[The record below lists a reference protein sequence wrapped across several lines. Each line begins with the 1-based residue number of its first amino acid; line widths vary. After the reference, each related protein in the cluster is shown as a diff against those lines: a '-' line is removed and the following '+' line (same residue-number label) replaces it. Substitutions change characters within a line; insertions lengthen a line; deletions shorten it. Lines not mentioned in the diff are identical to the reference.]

1 MSQRLGMADGRC
13 FTINNSS
20 MLYNDFLMTQ
30 NGIKYEDNYTFRKL
44 LQEKGPEMLKAPV
57 KDTEKDPCGM
67 CNTTLNLSGIY

>member
-30 NGIKYEDNYTFRKL
+30 NGIRFEDNYSFRKL
-44 LQEKGPEMLKAPV
+44 LQEKGPDMLIK
-57 KDTEKDPCGM
+57 TEDQDQPCGM
-67 CNTTLNLSGIY
+67 CHSTLNLSGTY

>member
-30 NGIKYEDNYTFRKL
+30 NGIKYEDNYSFRKL
-44 LQEKGPEMLKAPV
+44 LQAKGPDMLKPPEDA
-57 KDTEKDPCGM
+57 EKLCGV
-67 CNTTLNLSGIY
+67 CNATLDLSGIY

>member
-30 NGIKYEDNYTFRKL
+30 NGIKFEDNYSFRKL
-44 LQEKGPEMLKAPV
+44 LQEKGPDIVKAPE
-57 KDTEKDPCGM
+57 DHEQPCGM
-67 CNTTLNLSGIY
+67 CHSTLNLSGVY

>member
-30 NGIKYEDNYTFRKL
+30 NGIKFEDNYSYRKL
-44 LQEKGPEMLKAPV
+44 LQEKGPELVKAP
-57 KDTEKDPCGM
+57 KDHEAPCGM
-67 CNTTLNLSGIY
+67 CHSTLNLSGV

>member
-30 NGIKYEDNYTFRKL
+30 NGIMFEDNYSFRKL
-44 LQEKGPEMLKAPV
+44 LQEKGPDMLIRAE
-57 KDTEKDPCGM
+57 DQDQPCGM
-67 CNTTLNLSGIY
+67 CHSTLNLSDTY

>member
-30 NGIKYEDNYTFRKL
+30 NGIMYEDNYSFRKL
-44 LQEKGPEMLKAPV
+44 LQEKGPDMIKPPMDD
-57 KDTEKDPCGM
+57 KDLCGM
-67 CNTTLNLSGIY
+67 CNTTLNLSRIY

>member
-30 NGIKYEDNYTFRKL
+30 NGIKFEDNYSFRKL
-44 LQEKGPEMLKAPV
+44 LQEKGPDVITKPGDHEA
-57 KDTEKDPCGM
+57 PCGM
-67 CNTTLNLSGIY
+67 CHSTLNLSGTY

>member
-30 NGIKYEDNYTFRKL
+30 NGIKYEDNYSFRKL
-44 LQEKGPEMLKAPV
+44 LQEKGPEMLKPPM
-57 KDTEKDPCGM
+57 DDNNLCGW
-67 CNTTLNLSGIY
+67 CNSTLNLSGIY

>member
-30 NGIKYEDNYTFRKL
+30 NGINFEDNYSFRKI
-44 LQEKGPEMLKAPV
+44 LQSKGPEMLV
-57 KDTEKDPCGM
+57 KPETQEDPCGA
-67 CNTTLNLSGIY
+67 CQSTLNLSKIY

>member
-20 MLYNDFLMTQ
+20 MLYNDFIMTQ

-44 LQEKGPEMLKAPV
+44 LQEKGPEILKPPT
-57 KDTEKDPCGM
+57 KDEKEPCGM
-67 CNTTLNLSGIY
+67 CDTTLKLSGIY